1 MNKLTRQ
8 EVYAVIDTERE
19 YQDRIWPDQIPSEQE
34 PIQLSPSDELRLI
47 GILIDQANGK
57 WVTTRDDVVNGIKVN
72 PNDLAFIRKIAAT
85 AVRCME
91 TWGAPVREQPEP

>member
-8 EVYAVIDTERE
+8 EVYTVIDAERA
-19 YQDRIWPDQIPSEQE
+19 YQDHIWPDQIPGQPE
-34 PIQLSPSDELRLI
+34 IQLSPSDELRLI

-57 WVTTRDDVVNGIKVN
+57 WVTTRDDIVGGVKVN
-72 PNDLAFIRKIAAT
+72 SNDLEFVRKIAAT

-91 TWGAPVREQPEP
+91 TWGAPVRKQPTS